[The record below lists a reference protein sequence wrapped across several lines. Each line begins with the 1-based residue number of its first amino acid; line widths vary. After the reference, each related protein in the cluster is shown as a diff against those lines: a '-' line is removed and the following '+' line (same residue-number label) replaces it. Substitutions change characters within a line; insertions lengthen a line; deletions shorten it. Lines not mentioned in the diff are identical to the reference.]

1 MAEFHNGDMKVLSN
15 QLVTVARKI
24 DRIEG
29 KIDPVCDMVARHD
42 ENIATNKEEIKNL
55 RKKSDAWNAGNTL
68 GLVVASVLSAF
79 GIHQA
84 GN

>member
-1 MAEFHNGDMKVLSN
+1 MAEFHNGDLKVLSN
-15 QLVTVARKI
+15 QLVALSRKL
-24 DRIEG
+24 DGIEE
-29 KIDPVCDMVARHD
+29 KIEPVCDMVIRHD
-42 ENIATNKEEIKNL
+42 EKITRNDKEITNL

-68 GLVVASVLSAF
+68 GLVVASLLSAF

>member
-1 MAEFHNGDMKVLSN
+1 MVEVHNGDLKVLST
-15 QLVTVARKI
+15 QLTALARKI
-24 DRIEG
+24 DRIEA

-42 ENIATNKEEIKNL
+42 EKISTNREEIKNL

-68 GLVVASVLSAF
+68 GLMVTAVLSAF